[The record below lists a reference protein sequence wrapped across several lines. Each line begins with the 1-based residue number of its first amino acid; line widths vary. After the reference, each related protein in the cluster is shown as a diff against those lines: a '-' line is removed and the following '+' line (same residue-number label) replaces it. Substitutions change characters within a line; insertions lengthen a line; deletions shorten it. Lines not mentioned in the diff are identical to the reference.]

1 MDAIP
6 AFPQSLSHQA
16 DDSLDWTDETLLT
29 RRPPPPADAP
39 PSSLAIPMDAD
50 PAPPSPESTEAA
62 EGKRRDSVPVL
73 TSGEADDVDIDAL
86 LAEERTVVPASL
98 SSQLPANQDEP
109 AAADDSS
116 GVIAS
121 KEAAHIADNE
131 FEDAR
136 GRPASM
142 HPESGESA
150 GISHDDLVRA
160 DIVMRLKKAHVTLA
174 EPDKVPLPALQ
185 HMETVLL
192 DGNWIGDEPALR
204 EVMLITLAALDHA
217 TYGDKPQNVTEGP
230 IAELTHVFL
239 HELHKN
245 KVLSAVRLEAIKPK
259 KGIVLPPLPSPPL
272 RSEPRA
278 GSPPR
283 PGRKR

>member
-1 MDAIP
+1 
-6 AFPQSLSHQA
+6 
-16 DDSLDWTDETLLT
+16 
-29 RRPPPPADAP
+29 
-39 PSSLAIPMDAD
+39 
-50 PAPPSPESTEAA
+50 
-62 EGKRRDSVPVL
+62 
-73 TSGEADDVDIDAL
+73 
-86 LAEERTVVPASL
+86 
-98 SSQLPANQDEP
+98 
-109 AAADDSS
+109 
-116 GVIAS
+116 
-121 KEAAHIADNE
+121 
-131 FEDAR
+131 
-136 GRPASM
+136 M

-204 EVMLITLAALDHA
+204 EVMLITLAALDPA

-278 GSPPR
+278 GSPPARQETLTDLSQQRR
-283 PGRKR
+283 PCANSRHGGDLYYRRQPSGGGRSPPLPAPSSTPAAASARPPPPNPDPPLPADARGISRRGRGRVK